1 MKEKI
6 IADSTCL
13 IGLER
18 INHLRLLKELYETV
32 IIPPEV
38 EKESGILK
46 DWIKVKKPDN
56 TLLVYSLKL
65 IMDSG
70 EAEAIALASMMGK
83 SIILDD
89 KQARN
94 IAKRMKLKVI
104 GTVGILIKAKNAGII
119 HAVKPIIEDLERNNF
134 YISENLKNE
143 ALIIAKE

>member
-1 MKEKI
+1 MKDKI

-18 INHLRLLKELYETV
+18 TNHLRILKELYEAV

-38 EKESGILK
+38 EKEFGILK
-46 DWIKVKKPDN
+46 DWIKVKRPDN
-56 TLLVYSLKL
+56 TLLVISLKL

-70 EAEAIALASMMGK
+70 EAEAIALAGMMGK
-83 SIILDD
+83 SVILDD

-119 HAVKPIIEDLERNNF
+119 QAVKPIIEDLEKNNF

-143 ALIIAKE
+143 ALKIAKE